1 MDDEKLQKTIEFIL
15 NNQAQFT
22 VDIQKIQ
29 EAHKDAEKRVGTLER
44 VSLNLYNASVEQGKV
59 IAQLSEE
66 TRKAHEN
73 HGKEMSDIRANQK
86 ENDERLN
93 AVILMAEKFF
103 SGENGNS
110 KKKK

>member
-29 EAHKDAEKRVGTLER
+29 KSHKEAEKWVGTFER

-59 IAQLSEE
+59 IAQFSEE
-66 TRKAHEN
+66 TRKAHEI
-73 HGKEMSDIRANQK
+73 HQAERSEMRTNQK
-86 ENDERLN
+86 EIDERLN
-93 AVILMAEKFF
+93 AVILMAEKYF
-103 SGENGNS
+103 SGENGNN